1 MIASFGCKETERI
14 FEGRRS
20 RHLLPDIQ
28 TRARRRLVQLDN
40 AQAINDLR
48 IPSSNRLEQLSG
60 QMADQWSVRIN
71 QQWRLVFRWEDGS
84 ALDVQIVD
92 YH

>member
-1 MIASFGCKETERI
+1 MIVSFACKESEKI
-14 FEGRRS
+14 SEGRRS
-20 RHLLPDIQ
+20 RHLPPDIQ

-71 QQWRLVFRWEDGS
+71 QQWRLVFRWEDGN
-84 ALDVQIVD
+84 ALDVQIID